1 MSWTNWNYSPTEVR
15 ILAGA
20 EVRAGAEVCNLAG
33 AGSEAGVGYL
43 TETEAGAE
51 AEFRVSEVA
60 WGKKFPKSVKS
71 S

>member
-1 MSWTNWNYSPTEVR
+1 MRIKVDPQLLVRCIVVGGRDYSPTEVK

-51 AEFRVSEVA
+51 FRVSEVA
-60 WGKKFPKSVKS
+60 
-71 S
+71 

>member
-1 MSWTNWNYSPTEVR
+1 MNYSPTEVR

-20 EVRAGAEVCNLAG
+20 EVRAGAEVCNL

-60 WGKKFPKSVKS
+60 
-71 S
+71 

>member
-1 MSWTNWNYSPTEVR
+1 MNFEAKIQSKARAPPRNYSPTEVR

-51 AEFRVSEVA
+51 FRVSEVA
-60 WGKKFPKSVKS
+60 
-71 S
+71 